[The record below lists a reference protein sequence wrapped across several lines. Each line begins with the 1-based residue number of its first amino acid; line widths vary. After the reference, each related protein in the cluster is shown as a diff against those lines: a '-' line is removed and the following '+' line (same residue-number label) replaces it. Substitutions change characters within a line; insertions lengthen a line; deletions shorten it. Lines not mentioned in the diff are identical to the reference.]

1 MTLPSSQSRVR
12 ALRVRPVRLS
22 SWPVFGSRIQWGSF
36 FPDVILSLL
45 LIVVFVDIH
54 HLSSCQLVRICYVME
69 WITTSEFAELA
80 GISHQTA
87 WRVIRA
93 SPTENK
99 VKTGKFLLIEK
110 SHAINWIDERK
121 ANYCITPD
129 KIGKLIRRSGSYV
142 RKILEMNPPSFVKR
156 QKNRRWLILRGP
168 EFDAWIEIQKN
179 KLKPR
184 LKKELISGVGS
195 GILNIHGVLLRFER
209 WTRKVGGCE
218 GILTWPEEIQRDFLE
233 GTIEIAQLRL
243 NIIKHLGCNKNFSE
257 SEITDSEND
266 YSLALQSWKEGESSS
281 AIVAMRKTRPNSSL
295 IHAAE
300 KEGMGGI
307 TRQTMINARKLAIG
321 TSPKIK

>member
-1 MTLPSSQSRVR
+1 
-12 ALRVRPVRLS
+12 
-22 SWPVFGSRIQWGSF
+22 
-36 FPDVILSLL
+36 
-45 LIVVFVDIH
+45 
-54 HLSSCQLVRICYVME
+54 ME
-69 WITTSEFAELA
+69 CITTSEFAELA

-99 VKTGKFLLIEK
+99 VKTGKFLLIQK
-110 SHAINWIDERK
+110 SHAISWIEKRK
-121 ANYCITPD
+121 ASYCITPD
-129 KIGKLIRRSGSYV
+129 EIGKLIKRSGSYV

-168 EFDAWIEIQKN
+168 EFDTWIEIQKN
-179 KLKPR
+179 KLKAK
-184 LKKELISGVGS
+184 LKKEQISGAGS
-195 GILNIHGVLLRFER
+195 GILNNHGILNRFDR
-209 WTRKVGGCE
+209 WLSKVGGCE
-218 GILTWPEEIQRDFLE
+218 GILTWPEEIQREFLE
-233 GTIEIAQLRL
+233 DTIEIAQLRL

-266 YSLALQSWKEGESSS
+266 YSLAIQSWKEGESSS
-281 AIVAMRKTRPNSSL
+281 ATVAMRKTRPNSSL

-300 KEGMGGI
+300 KEAMGGI